1 MKFKTAVFTAEHG
14 YRWTTPPE
22 GVSESQLTQYGQII
36 DRASRE
42 GMGTA
47 DYVQGVI
54 DDGSRAVVFSV
65 LRTPPGWD
73 TAGRAAKY
81 YAVAFVPR
89 ESCPD
94 VDFDALLADRF
105 FRQPEKCPP
114 SEVEYAGPGSAHV
127 GAAVLASFVNGGRGP
142 ESLDFACLGDF
153 LSIPSNRGKRWRFYR
168 TNIPNWRD
176 RKIEFDRG
184 NLFDDF
190 MARSGSSGVPAAAKP
205 ATLSRPP
212 APPRYVEPIRPSASP
227 ASAESS
233 ELPSAEFVKLATA
246 IRQLRQEAAE
256 SRRQVAELTRGVCG
270 LSFLL
275 ALLCAAVAVWRTGV
289 LELVFAGLK

>member
-65 LRTPPGWD
+65 LRTAPGWD

-89 ESCPD
+89 ESWPD
-94 VDFDALLADRF
+94 VDFDALLQDRF

-114 SEVEYAGPGSAHV
+114 AEVEYAGPGSAHV
-127 GAAVLASFVNGGRGP
+127 GASVLALFANGGSGP

-153 LSIPSNRGKRWRFYR
+153 LRIPSNRGKRWRFYR
-168 TNIPNWRD
+168 TNIPTWRD
-176 RKIEFDRG
+176 RKIEFDKASV
-184 NLFDDF
+184 FDF
-190 MARSGSSGVPAAAKP
+190 MSRANAPGVSVPAKP
-205 ATLSRPP
+205 APLSRPP

-227 ASAESS
+227 ASAEKPD
-233 ELPSAEFVKLATA
+233 LPSADFVKLATA
-246 IRQLRQEAAE
+246 IRQLRQETAE